1 MSNHERSAGYTTPAT
16 ITGQIAG
23 IFAMSNLCAR
33 KPQVSLRDELSELLK
48 AQSNQTADTLVNS

>member
-1 MSNHERSAGYTTPAT
+1 MSNHERSAGHTTPAT

-33 KPQVSLRDELSELLK
+33 KASSESSGRAK
-48 AQSNQTADTLVNS
+48 RAFESTK